1 MKIKKKSDIGT
12 IEIEIIEDTVMIYRL
27 PLNGMIYR
35 FQKLTGCS
43 REDAKRILL
52 DIEKE
57 SKGTRR
63 VTEFY

>member
-12 IEIEIIEDTVMIYRL
+12 IEIEIIEDTVIYRL

-35 FQKLTGCS
+35 IQKLTGDS
-43 REDAKRILL
+43 YEDAKKILL
-52 DIEKE
+52 DIKKE
-57 SKGTRR
+57 SKGTRW